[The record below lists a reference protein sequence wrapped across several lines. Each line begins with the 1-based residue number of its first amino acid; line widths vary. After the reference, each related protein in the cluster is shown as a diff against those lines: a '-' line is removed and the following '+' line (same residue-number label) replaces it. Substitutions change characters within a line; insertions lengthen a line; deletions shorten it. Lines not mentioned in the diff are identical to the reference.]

1 MITGVVTSSHE
12 SIIRLRVRGGGGHED
27 TVDAAIDTGFDGFLT
42 LPPRLVS
49 DLVLQF
55 AGTTRA
61 TLGDGSETQMDVF
74 EAVALWDGHER
85 HVVVLAGGGGALVG
99 MSMLA
104 GCRVTLDVEEG
115 GAVVI
120 EALR

>member
-1 MITGVVTSSHE
+1 MITGVVTPSHE
-12 SIIRLRVRGGGGHED
+12 AIIRLQVRGGGGHED
-27 TVDAAIDTGFDGFLT
+27 TVDAAIDTGFNGFPT

-49 DLVLQF
+49 ELLLQF

-61 TLGDGSETQMDVF
+61 TLGDGSEIQMDVF
-74 EAVALWDGHER
+74 EAVVLWDGHER
-85 HVVVLAGGGGALVG
+85 HVVVLTAGGGALVG
-99 MSMLA
+99 MSMLT

-115 GAVVI
+115 GSVTI